1 DEVITVSAIVDTD
14 GQPGGKGPFNLL
26 YGKDDTLASFSN
38 FGAVVDLAA
47 PGVGITSTYLNG
59 GYATLDGTSMASPH
73 VAGAA
78 AIYLSQ
84 NPGAA
89 RATVKDA
96 LETIAWPQGSP
107 NGFSGDVDGF
117 PEPLLNAGAVGG
129 DPLPPP
135 PPTCTLALDSGPVGT
150 KIQVSCAN
158 FGGSE
163 SVRIYWD
170 STAATQRLSI
180 RASASGDGTGTLT
193 IPDATGGAHRVIA
206 LGATSGL
213 TTEQPFTVT
222 PSFGLSAASGNVGA
236 TLTATLKGFGAAE
249 AVNLSW
255 DGATVKT
262 GTT

>member
-47 PGVGITSTYLNG
+47 PGAGITPPYLTG
-59 GYATLDGTSMASPH
+59 GHPTPAAPRLPTPH
-73 VAGAA
+73 RPGPP
-78 AIYLSQ
+78 AICLSQ
-84 NPGAA
+84 SPGAA
-89 RATVKDA
+89 PVTVKGG
-96 LETIAWPQGSP
+96 LETIAWPQESP

-158 FGGSE
+158 FGG
-163 SVRIYWD
+163 
-170 STAATQRLSI
+170 
-180 RASASGDGTGTLT
+180 
-193 IPDATGGAHRVIA
+193 
-206 LGATSGL
+206 
-213 TTEQPFTVT
+213 
-222 PSFGLSAASGNVGA
+222 
-236 TLTATLKGFGAAE
+236 
-249 AVNLSW
+249 
-255 DGATVKT
+255 
-262 GTT
+262 